1 MLKFSPVVSLLTALL
16 ALAAVPSSQAASS
29 AASSASDSLTTSSG
43 SVSTSI
49 QKSSN
54 SSSKATG
61 VAAGDYR
68 IIDVATLPERPG
80 MLRLQLQALADT
92 SPDGELMLYLPQAI
106 GRQASL
112 RAGEVISAQN
122 RPYGTQFSQGPAQ
135 QAFFLVLSDDWYQEL
150 RTQAVVL

>member
-68 IIDVATLPERPG
+68 VIDVAQAAGQPG
-80 MLRLQLQALADT
+80 MLRVRLQAVADA
-92 SPDGELMLYLPQAI
+92 SADGELFLTLPQ
-106 GRQASL
+106 QAVAAAPL
-112 RAGEVISAQN
+112 VQGQVVSAHA
-122 RPYGTQFSQGPAQ
+122 RPYGVEFARADT
-135 QAFFLVLSDDWYQEL
+135 AFFLVLHDAWFRDL
-150 RTQAVVL
+150 ATQAVTL